1 MISMSVILAIGGYF
15 VFSAAV
21 GAMSPPS
28 DAQKTRFYG
37 WLYRFA
43 QRLAA
48 NADRLVEARYGNL
61 LGEAERE
68 GSDGAATALTV
79 DRSVERSSITVA
91 SNGK

>member
-1 MISMSVILAIGGYF
+1 MFAMPVILSLAGYF
-15 VFSAAV
+15 VFAAAV

-37 WLYRFA
+37 WLYRFL

-48 NADRLVEARYGNL
+48 NADKLVEAKYGNL
-61 LGEAERE
+61 LSAE
-68 GSDGAATALTV
+68 SSNADGGVYVASSTTKSS
-79 DRSVERSSITVA
+79 SVTVA